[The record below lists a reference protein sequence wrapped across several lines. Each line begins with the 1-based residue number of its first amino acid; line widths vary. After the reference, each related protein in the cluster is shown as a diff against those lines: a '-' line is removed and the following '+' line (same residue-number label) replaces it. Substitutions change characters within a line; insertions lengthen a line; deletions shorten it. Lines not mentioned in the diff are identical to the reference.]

1 MDKPYVLYV
10 AELIY
15 NEISELK
22 KNNSNISV
30 NDAIEGFIGSESYK
44 NVSSGKFHDAWF
56 KKLEKNKF
64 IDTESG
70 KKIPQETMKLLKL
83 QKEMIIKQLIE
94 FPELYY

>member
-44 NVSSGKFHDAWF
+44 NVNKSSPPKYHKRPNFLMLFQDNLTPLAY
-56 KKLEKNKF
+56 KPAYMN
-64 IDTESG
+64 
-70 KKIPQETMKLLKL
+70 
-83 QKEMIIKQLIE
+83 
-94 FPELYY
+94 

>member
-30 NDAIEGFIGSESYK
+30 NDAIE
-44 NVSSGKFHDAWF
+44 
-56 KKLEKNKF
+56 
-64 IDTESG
+64 
-70 KKIPQETMKLLKL
+70 
-83 QKEMIIKQLIE
+83 
-94 FPELYY
+94 